1 MAFYGSSTGLTG
13 VNDVVSTN
21 RVHTT
26 TDRSLS
32 GSFVDHMTSNNHVV
46 PSGYRGIILA
56 FGFCGGLEEINLGQ
70 VAFRI
75 RLTGS
80 SSSNP
85 TEAKGHQGYQDFD
98 GGDITDFQ
106 AFDVGAGTY
115 QVNLQARES
124 LGQITL
130 NNRAQKDLLFSTCI
144 TYRA

>member
-1 MAFYGSSTGLTG
+1 MAFHGSTTGLTG
-13 VNDVVSTN
+13 VNDVVSTS

-26 TDRSLS
+26 TDRHLT
-32 GSFVDHMTSNNHVV
+32 GSFVDHITSGNHVV
-46 PSGYRGIILA
+46 PSGYRGLILA
-56 FGFCGGLEEINLGQ
+56 FGFCGGLEELNLGQ

-106 AFDVGAGTY
+106 AFDVGNGTY
-115 QVNLQARES
+115 QVRLQARES
-124 LGQITL
+124 LGAVVI
-130 NNRAQKDLLFSTCI
+130 NNRQQKDLLFSTCL